1 MAPDKDVVEQKETPV
16 LHKNIARV
24 TFLVYL
30 TIMGAVPTRAQE
42 TPATTPSVPPAVAAG
57 GSGDEADRGQSP
69 VLQHRNRRYQLHSS
83 DVLEL
88 NFPFTLEFNQT
99 VTVQPDGYITLRGVD
114 SIRVE
119 GQTLPEV
126 NDSLRSVYAKILHDP
141 VINVELKDFEKPFF
155 IVGGEVGHP
164 GKFDL
169 RGETT
174 ATEAVAIAGGLR
186 DSAKHSQV
194 VLFHRVPDGWVQV
207 KKLNMKK
214 MLKDANLNEDAY
226 LQPGDFLYVPK
237 NTMSKIGRFI
247 PTSSL
252 GLYANPGVL

>member
-1 MAPDKDVVEQKETPV
+1 MVWKLVQRISIVITFVVLAGVAAHAQNPSTPD
-16 LHKNIARV
+16 R
-24 TFLVYL
+24 
-30 TIMGAVPTRAQE
+30 
-42 TPATTPSVPPAVAAG
+42 VPPKPEIRDNGGGAG
-57 GSGDEADRGQSP
+57 DHEQTP
-69 VLQHRNRRYQLHSS
+69 VLQHRTRRYQLHSA

-88 NFPFTLEFNQT
+88 KFPFTPEFDQS
-99 VTVQPDGYITLRGVD
+99 VTIQPDGYITLRGVD

-119 GQTLPEV
+119 GQTLPELT
-126 NDSLRSVYAKILHDP
+126 NSLRTAYAKILHDP
-141 VINVELKDFEKPFF
+141 VINVELKDFEKPYF

-169 RGETT
+169 RGDTR

-194 VLFHRVPDGWVQV
+194 VLFHRVPDGWTQV

-214 MLKDANLNEDAY
+214 MLNDGNLDEDAY

-237 NTMSKIGRFI
+237 NTMSKIGKFI

>member
-1 MAPDKDVVEQKETPV
+1 MIRNNHKTFPSLKGLRLFLFVILPVFAWGAITP
-16 LHKNIARV
+16 
-24 TFLVYL
+24 
-30 TIMGAVPTRAQE
+30 AQE
-42 TPATTPSVPPAVAAG
+42 PPDQAPPVSQPTAQDGNATAG
-57 GSGDEADRGQSP
+57 NHGQP
-69 VLQHRNRRYQLHSS
+69 EILQHRNRRYQLHSA
-83 DVLEL
+83 DVLSLE
-88 NFPFTLEFNQT
+88 FPFTPEFNQT
-99 VTVQPDGYITLRGVD
+99 VTIQPDGYVTLRGID
-114 SIRVE
+114 NMRVQ

-126 NDSLRSVYAKILHDP
+126 TTALRTAYAKILHDP

-169 RGETT
+169 REDTS

-186 DSAKHSQV
+186 DSAKHSEV
-194 VLFHRVPDGWVQV
+194 LLFHRVPGGWAQV

-214 MLKDANLNEDAY
+214 MLKEGNLDEDAY
-226 LQPGDFLYVPK
+226 LQPGDFLYIPK
-237 NTMSKIGRFI
+237 NTMSKISKFI

>member
-1 MAPDKDVVEQKETPV
+1 MAWKYSSRLGFV
-16 LHKNIARV
+16 L
-24 TFLVYL
+24 FLTGVGGV
-30 TIMGAVPTRAQE
+30 GAQA
-42 TPATTPSVPPAVAAG
+42 
-57 GSGDEADRGQSP
+57 QSP
-69 VLQHRNRRYQLHSS
+69 AISPISTPQTVARENGDGAGDRDQTTTLQHRNRRYQINTA

-88 NFPFTLEFNQT
+88 SFPFTPEFNQT

-114 SIRVE
+114 GIRVQ

-126 NDSLRSVYAKILHDP
+126 TSSLRTAYAKILHDP
-141 VINVELKDFEKPFF
+141 VINVELKDFEKPYF
-155 IVGGEVGHP
+155 IVGGEVGRP

-169 RGETT
+169 RSETS
-174 ATEAVAIAGGLR
+174 ATEAVAIAGGLK

-194 VLFHRVPDGWVQV
+194 LLFHRVPDGWIQV
-207 KKLNMKK
+207 KKLDMKK
-214 MLKDANLNEDAY
+214 MLKNADLTEDAY

-237 NTMSKIGRFI
+237 NTMSKIGKFL

>member
-1 MAPDKDVVEQKETPV
+1 LTWKRPWRLGFVLFLTVAGSARLAGQIPV
-16 LHKNIARV
+16 ASVNDPSQ
-24 TFLVYL
+24 
-30 TIMGAVPTRAQE
+30 PTVRDHGNG
-42 TPATTPSVPPAVAAG
+42 T
-57 GSGDEADRGQSP
+57 ADADQTP
-69 VLQHRNRRYQLHSS
+69 VLQHRNRRYQLHSA

-88 NFPFTLEFNQT
+88 SFPFTPEFNQT

-114 SIRVE
+114 SVRVE

-126 NDSLRSVYAKILHDP
+126 TSAIRTAYGEILHDP
-141 VINVELKDFEKPFF
+141 VINVELKDFEKPYF

-174 ATEAVAIAGGLR
+174 ATEAVAIAGGLKE
-186 DSAKHSQV
+186 SSKHSKV
-194 VLFHRVPDGWVQV
+194 LLFHRVPDGWIQV
-207 KKLNMKK
+207 KRLNMKK
-214 MLKDANLNEDAY
+214 MLKDADLDEDAY

-237 NTMSKIGRFI
+237 NTLSKIQKFI